1 MLAALWMVPLLLLGQ
16 AEAPPPAPPAPPI
29 TLYRQVENLPPQ
41 STPVPP
47 PLVPPTLGLPRPTPE
62 SPKPDSPKVETE
74 ARVSKSKSAT
84 TAASGKSS
92 SPDTATLLAAPVEA
106 TASTTA
112 ESSEPERPSIFS
124 RPQFSDRSSLSWI
137 IGAGPGRFNIID
149 WESRPSADRLWWL
162 GRWPSCEQVQLHAGI
177 GFNIHWWAGPVAEGA
192 EPVPHLWP
200 RVYDLYL
207 DAIWAQR
214 WTDRFVTEVR
224 ARPGLYGDFR
234 VTPPDA
240 FRVPGHAVGVYQ
252 VTPLFH
258 VVGGVEHLQRNDVQ
272 VLPIAGVLWAPTPG
286 SEFRLVFPEPKI
298 AFELSPNHHVW
309 GYVAAE
315 YGGGRWT
322 TKDWSGQS
330 ERVEYSD
337 YRVTFGIEWRGDY
350 VKDFPILWKQPA
362 CFIELGYVFQRHL
375 RFTRAAPDFEP
386 DAAWMIRFGGV
397 W

>member
-1 MLAALWMVPLLLLGQ
+1 LGLPQPAAEDSGGPN
-16 AEAPPPAPPAPPI
+16 AETSAAGANRATTAPPADAPQPNA
-29 TLYRQVENLPPQ
+29 TFVE
-41 STPVPP
+41 
-47 PLVPPTLGLPRPTPE
+47 
-62 SPKPDSPKVETE
+62 
-74 ARVSKSKSAT
+74 
-84 TAASGKSS
+84 
-92 SPDTATLLAAPVEA
+92 APVEA
-106 TASTTA
+106 TVETATSSAA
-112 ESSEPERPSIFS
+112 ESTEPERPSIFS
-124 RPQFSDRSSLSWI
+124 RPLFSDRSSLGWI

-162 GRWPSCEQVQLHAGI
+162 ARWPDCEGVQLHAGI
-177 GFNIHWWAGPVAEGA
+177 GFNIHWWAGPVRRDA

-214 WTDRFVTEVR
+214 WTERFVTEVR

-240 FRVPGHAVGVYQ
+240 FRVPGHAVGIYQ
-252 VTPLFH
+252 ITPLLH
-258 VVGGVEHLQRNDVQ
+258 VVGGIEHLQRNRVQ
-272 VLPIAGVLWAPTPG
+272 VLPIAGILWAPTPG

-298 AFELSPNHHVW
+298 AFELSPSHHVW

-322 TKDWSGQS
+322 TKDWSGKS

-337 YRVTFGIEWRGDY
+337 YRVSFGIEWRGDY
-350 VKDFPILWKQPA
+350 VKNVPILWKQPA
-362 CFIELGYVFQRHL
+362 CFVELGYVFERHL

-386 DAAWMIRFGGV
+386 DSAWMIRFGGV